1 MELIC
6 LIVKLRFCFDP
17 FNPRSGSN
25 FACSPYDIFPGLLSK
40 KKMGNNKALGL
51 GEPKLKQRPKLQ
63 ISLMQDAEKQT
74 VLNEKYCC
82 RAFI

>member
-17 FNPRSGSN
+17 FNPRSGPN
-25 FACSPYDIFPGLLSK
+25 FACSPYDIFPGLLG

-51 GEPKLKQRPKLQ
+51 GEPKLKQTKTSNFTL
-63 ISLMQDAEKQT
+63 QDAEKQT

>member
-17 FNPRSGSN
+17 LNPRSGPN
-25 FACSPYDIFPGLLSK
+25 FACSPYDIFPGLLGKK

-51 GEPKLKQRPKLQ
+51 GEPKLKHRQKLQ
-63 ISLMQDAEKQT
+63 ISLCKMLKNK
-74 VLNEKYCC
+74 LC
-82 RAFI
+82 

>member
-17 FNPRSGSN
+17 LNPRSGPN
-25 FACSPYDIFPGLLSK
+25 FAFSPYDIFPGLLG

-51 GEPKLKQRPKLQ
+51 GEPNLKHRQKLQ
-63 ISLMQDAEKQT
+63 ISLCKMLKNK
-74 VLNEKYCC
+74 LC
-82 RAFI
+82 